1 MSSLADLTNYNTPI
15 QPNSTEIRTEYL
27 EPITSSTYKHT
38 FRMDA
43 SGYLDTNSMIVFKL
57 NATADA
63 GKHRVNLWNGVLG
76 GIKRCIFQVGDNIIN
91 DIQDVYKYSTLK
103 NMNVAPSVRNN
114 YHGHYLG
121 NSLWIDTQEEPNEA
135 PSSCGNLG
143 DTYAL
148 TEGSTIGAY
157 VVNGKRSGGYFGN
170 LDIREPSGGTP
181 LGTTQAINSM
191 PINLSTGDNFQYGI
205 PLGMLIP
212 ALKGQKIPLFLF
224 DKQRILITVEFN
236 TSDYYCNS
244 YTDHKTAFANGTTGN
259 DASSNG
265 ISPSGAV
272 VPANVQMVVDYIIMP
287 SDVQNE
293 ITEQTKKQ
301 GGYQLEFYDV
311 VNVEK
316 NVPAS
321 QADVEHR
328 IGQNNRE
335 VHNIMMWKQP
345 QTISQLKDQNLRGAA
360 LMCGNKQSSQG
371 YGMEEY
377 NVNIDGRDEFD
388 HFVYSP
394 IAQYN
399 ELSNCLGSDFKV
411 VRPQYCNDD
420 NTAQSELATVY
431 GGLLGTMKPLGLS
444 LRNGEPLVVGGGRQI
459 GNYPIIWKW
468 KRVPHATASG
478 NSVKDDEA
486 IKCNYF
492 CELSRV
498 ANIMNTGK
506 GMNVVVSY

>member
-1 MSSLADLTNYNTPI
+1 MSGLNDLVNYDTPT
-15 QPNSTEIRTEYL
+15 QPNSIEIRTEYL
-27 EPITSSTYKHT
+27 EPITSSTYKYT

-43 SGYLDTNSMIVFKL
+43 SGYLDTNSMLVFKL
-57 NATADA
+57 NTTADE
-63 GKHRVNLWNGVLG
+63 GFHRVNLWNGVLG

-121 NSLWIDTQEEPNEA
+121 NSLWIDTIQEANEA
-135 PSSCGNLG
+135 PINLTVG
-143 DTYAL
+143 DPYSLSDGA
-148 TEGSTIGAY
+148 TIGAN
-157 VVNGKRSGGYFGN
+157 VVNGKRSGGYCGN
-170 LDIREPSGGTP
+170 LDIREPSNGTP
-181 LGTTQAINSM
+181 LGTTQQINSM
-191 PINLSTGDNFQYGI
+191 PIRSSGSNNFQYGI

-244 YTDHKTAFANGTTGN
+244 YTDGKTAFASGSANN
-259 DASSNG
+259 DV
-265 ISPSGAV
+265 SPSGAV

-287 SDVQNE
+287 TDIQNE

-316 NVPAS
+316 NIPAS

-335 VHNIMMWKQP
+335 VHNIVMWKEP
-345 QTISQLKDQNLRGAA
+345 QTISQVLNANLRGAS
-360 LMCGNKQSSQG
+360 LMCGNKQSCQG

-377 NVNIDGRDEFD
+377 NCNIDGRDEFD
-388 HFVYSP
+388 HFVYNP
-394 IAQYN
+394 ISQYN
-399 ELSNCLGSDFKV
+399 EMGNVLGSDLKV

-431 GGLLGTMKPLGLS
+431 SGLLGTMKPLGLS

-468 KRVPHATASG
+468 KRVPHAVAQ
-478 NSVKDDEA
+478 NNCVKDDEA

-498 ANIMNTGK
+498 ANVMNTGK